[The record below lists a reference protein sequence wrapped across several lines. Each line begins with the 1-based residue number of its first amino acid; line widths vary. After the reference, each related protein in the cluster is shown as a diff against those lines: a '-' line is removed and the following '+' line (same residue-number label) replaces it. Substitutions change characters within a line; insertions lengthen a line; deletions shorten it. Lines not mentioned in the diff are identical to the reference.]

1 MVPVIGG
8 SQGVGFL
15 IALAAAACYDTGY
28 ALQAL
33 EARKAPSR
41 YAMRVSLLG
50 HLLTRRRWLTATALS
65 LLGFPLQVLAL
76 TKAPITLVQP
86 TLALGLLL
94 LLVLGRRILREPVGT
109 REVAAVLIIIGSV
122 AVTAVAAPSEPGE
135 VPRDAGLVVALA
147 LLAAIAAV
155 PFALSRLGRHPIV
168 LLVAGAGAADGLAGF
183 AAKLVAEDASS
194 GLWLAVIAWVAL
206 IGAVVAMGLISESTA
221 LQTGAGDPSRPDCA
235 RDADRDPR
243 GVRAARRRREL
254 ELNAPRRGG
263 SGGRHARRGRRRRPP
278 RELPGGRRRDRRGR
292 VGAPLSRTGSGQRS
306 PAPVTRPR
314 GGTRTTDPGPS
325 ARPAPR

>member
-8 SQGVGFL
+8 SAAVGFG
-15 IALAAAACYDTGY
+15 IAVAAAVCYDTGY

-94 LLVLGRRILREPVGT
+94 LLVLGRRILHEPVGI

-122 AVTAVAAPSEPGE
+122 AVTALSAPSEPGE
-135 VPRDAGLVVALA
+135 VPRDAGLVAALA

-155 PFALSRLGRHPIV
+155 PFALSRMGRRPVV

-221 LQTGAGDPSRPDCA
+221 LQ
-235 RDADRDPR
+235 
-243 GVRAARRRREL
+243 RAPATRV
-254 ELNAPRRGG
+254 APTVL
-263 SGGRHARRGRRRRPP
+263 AMQIAIP
-278 RELPGGRRRDRRGR
+278 
-292 VGAPLSRTGSGQRS
+292 VAFAPLVGGESWGSTPLGGGVLVAAMLGVVAGVGLLASS
-306 PAPVTRPR
+306 PAVAGVIAEAESEPL
-314 GGTRTTDPGPS
+314 S
-325 ARPAPR
+325 AGSAAVSEPQHQ

>member
-8 SQGVGFL
+8 SEAVGFL
-15 IALAAAACYDTGY
+15 IAVAAAACYDTGY
-28 ALQAL
+28 ALQAI

-50 HLLTRRRWLTATALS
+50 HLLRRRRWLTATALS

-94 LLVLGRRILREPVGT
+94 LLVLGRRILGERVGV
-109 REVAAVLIIIGSV
+109 REVVAVLIIIGSV

-135 VPRDAGLVVALA
+135 VPRDAALVVALA
-147 LLAAIAAV
+147 LLAAVAAV
-155 PFALSRLGRHPIV
+155 PFALSRLGRHPVV

-183 AAKLVAEDASS
+183 SAKLVAEDASS
-194 GLWLAVIAWVAL
+194 GLWLAVIGWVAL

-221 LQTGAGDPSRPDCA
+221 LQRAPATRVAPTVLAMQIAIPVAFAPLVGGESWSSTPLHGGVLVGAMLGVVAGVGLLASSPAVAGVIAEAESEPPSAEPAGAG
-235 RDADRDPR
+235 
-243 GVRAARRRREL
+243 
-254 ELNAPRRGG
+254 
-263 SGGRHARRGRRRRPP
+263 
-278 RELPGGRRRDRRGR
+278 
-292 VGAPLSRTGSGQRS
+292 GAQ
-306 PAPVTRPR
+306 
-314 GGTRTTDPGPS
+314 DE
-325 ARPAPR
+325 

>member
-8 SQGVGFL
+8 SAAVGFV
-15 IALAAAACYDTGY
+15 IAIAAAACYDTGY

-33 EARKAPSR
+33 EARRAPR
-41 YAMRVSLLG
+41 RHAMRLSLLA
-50 HLLTRRRWLTATALS
+50 HLFTRRRWLAATALS

-94 LLVLGRRILREPVGT
+94 LLVLGRRILREPVGI
-109 REVAAVLIIIGSV
+109 REVLAVLIIIGSV
-122 AVTAVAAPSEPGE
+122 AVTALAAPAEPGA
-135 VPRDAGLVVALA
+135 VPRDAGLVAALA
-147 LLAAIAAV
+147 LLAAIAAA
-155 PFALSRLGRHPIV
+155 PFAVSWVGHHPVV

-221 LQTGAGDPSRPDCA
+221 LQRAPATRVAPTVLAMQIAIPVAFAPLVGGESWGSTPLGGA
-235 RDADRDPR
+235 
-243 GVRAARRRREL
+243 VL
-254 ELNAPRRGG
+254 
-263 SGGRHARRGRRRRPP
+263 
-278 RELPGGRRRDRRGR
+278 
-292 VGAPLSRTGSGQRS
+292 VGALLGVVAGVGLLASS
-306 PAPVTRPR
+306 PAVAGVIAEAESDIRSA
-314 GGTRTTDPGPS
+314 GPPLPS
-325 ARPAPR
+325 GAQDQ

>member
-8 SQGVGFL
+8 SETVGFL
-15 IALAAAACYDTGY
+15 IAVAAAACYDTGY

-33 EARKAPSR
+33 EARRAPKGH
-41 YAMRVSLLG
+41 AMRVSLLG
-50 HLLTRRRWLTATALS
+50 HLLTRRPWLAATALS

-94 LLVLGRRILREPVGT
+94 LLALGRRILGESVGVREI
-109 REVAAVLIIIGSV
+109 AAVLVIIASV
-122 AVTAVAAPSEPGE
+122 AVAAAAAPSEPGE

-155 PFALSRLGRHPIV
+155 PFALSRLGRHPVV

-183 AAKLVAEDASS
+183 AAKLVAEDASA
-194 GLWLAVIAWVAL
+194 GLWLTVVAWVAL

-221 LQTGAGDPSRPDCA
+221 LQSTPATRVAPTVLALQIAIPVAFAPLVGGESWGATPLDGA
-235 RDADRDPR
+235 VLVVAML
-243 GVRAARRRREL
+243 GVIAGVALLASSPAVAGVIAEAESAPGPAAP
-254 ELNAPRRGG
+254 A
-263 SGGRHARRGRRRRPP
+263 
-278 RELPGGRRRDRRGR
+278 R
-292 VGAPLSRTGSGQRS
+292 VGGLQ
-306 PAPVTRPR
+306 
-314 GGTRTTDPGPS
+314 DQ
-325 ARPAPR
+325 

>member
-8 SQGVGFL
+8 SEAVGFL

-28 ALQAL
+28 ALQAI

-50 HLLTRRRWLTATALS
+50 HLLRRRRWLTATALS

-76 TKAPITLVQP
+76 TRAPITLVQP

-94 LLVLGRRILREPVGT
+94 LLVLGRRILGERVGV
-109 REVAAVLIIIGSV
+109 REVVAVLIIIGSV
-122 AVTAVAAPSEPGE
+122 AVTALAAPSEPGE
-135 VPRDAGLVVALA
+135 VPRDAALVVALA

-155 PFALSRLGRHPIV
+155 PFALSRLGRHPVV

-183 AAKLVAEDASS
+183 SAKLVAEDASS
-194 GLWLAVIAWVAL
+194 GLWLAVIGWMAL

-221 LQTGAGDPSRPDCA
+221 LQKAPATRVAPTVLAMQIAIPVAFAPLVGGESWSSTPLNGGVLVGAMLGVVAGVGLLASSPAVAGVIAEAESEPRSAEPAGAG
-235 RDADRDPR
+235 
-243 GVRAARRRREL
+243 
-254 ELNAPRRGG
+254 
-263 SGGRHARRGRRRRPP
+263 
-278 RELPGGRRRDRRGR
+278 
-292 VGAPLSRTGSGQRS
+292 GAQNE
-306 PAPVTRPR
+306 
-314 GGTRTTDPGPS
+314 
-325 ARPAPR
+325 

>member
-8 SQGVGFL
+8 SEAVGFL
-15 IALAAAACYDTGY
+15 IAIAAAACYDTGY

-33 EARKAPSR
+33 EARKAPRR

-50 HLLTRRRWLTATALS
+50 HLLTRHRWLVATALS

-94 LLVLGRRILREPVGT
+94 LLVLGRQILRESVGV
-109 REVAAVLIIIGSV
+109 REVIAVLIIIGSV

-155 PFALSRLGRHPIV
+155 PFALSRLGRHPV
-168 LLVAGAGAADGLAGF
+168 LLLIAGAGAADGLAGF
-183 AAKLVAEDASS
+183 SAKLVAEDASS
-194 GLWLAVIAWVAL
+194 GLWLAVIGWVAL
-206 IGAVVAMGLISESTA
+206 IGAVVGMGLISESTA
-221 LQTGAGDPSRPDCA
+221 LQRAPATRVAPTVLAMQIAIPVAFAPLVGGESWSSTPLNG
-235 RDADRDPR
+235 
-243 GVRAARRRREL
+243 GVL
-254 ELNAPRRGG
+254 
-263 SGGRHARRGRRRRPP
+263 
-278 RELPGGRRRDRRGR
+278 
-292 VGAPLSRTGSGQRS
+292 VGAILGVVAGVALLASS
-306 PAPVTRPR
+306 PAVAGVIAEAESEPR
-314 GGTRTTDPGPS
+314 S
-325 ARPAPR
+325 AESAGAAGAQNQ